1 MSTENGAR
9 PIAAAFA
16 LAICAGMACAAPQ
29 SLEEGLFGGI
39 TAEALP
45 MADRREIAEQIAVGD
60 YALTLRN
67 GQVEVADAICAGKAT
82 LPVVKVLDLNG
93 DGAPEVLVQA
103 GNACSHGT
111 TGRGVWLFVR
121 QDGRWRA
128 EINVVAALAEVA
140 LTRTGGWSDLH
151 LMGRSHC
158 IGLWTRAGGDYD
170 YARSIHPDGSPCTP

>member
-1 MSTENGAR
+1 MSTQNGAR

-16 LAICAGMACAAPQ
+16 LAIYAGTACASPQ

-158 IGLWTRAGGDYD
+158 IGLWTRAGGDYG

>member
-16 LAICAGMACAAPQ
+16 LAICAGMACASPQ
-29 SLEEGLFGGI
+29 SLEDGLFGGI

-45 MADRREIAEQIAVGD
+45 MADRREIAGRIASGE

-67 GQVEVADAICAGKAT
+67 GQVEAADEICAGKAT
-82 LPVVKVLDLNG
+82 LPVVKVLDLNV
-93 DGAPEVLVQA
+93 DGTPEVLVQA

-121 QDGRWRA
+121 QDGHWRA

-140 LTRTGGWSDLH
+140 PTRTGGWSDLY

-158 IGLWTRAGGDYD
+158 IGLWTRTGGDYA
-170 YARSIHPDGSPCTP
+170 YARSIHRDGSPCTP